1 MKTRRLA
8 IAGLALVTAFGVGV
22 AGCALPGTERRGD
35 GNGAAAAPE
44 TSAADALAASVRKLN
59 EDTFTVSL
67 KMSVMSAQGAMD
79 PKGKKANL
87 AMKLDAPGQS
97 MDFKIILLDADLF
110 VKYAGLPGLPK
121 EWMRV
126 DAAKIKDGSTLDIMP
141 EDDPM
146 GVNNLM
152 KGIVSVD
159 RVGEREFKGTLDLA
173 KSPTA
178 DPESLKV
185 FGDKVH
191 AVPFTATVDA
201 QGRLVEIV
209 ADTMTVS
216 PLIGD
221 MKVSYD
227 NFGKPVEI
235 TPPKSSE
242 VVEMPA
248 EMLGLMDA

>member
-8 IAGLALVTAFGVGV
+8 IAGLALVTVLGVG
-22 AGCALPGTERRGD
+22 ATGCARPGTEPGGN
-35 GNGAAAAPE
+35 GNGAPAAE
-44 TSAADALAASVRKLN
+44 VSAADALAASVKKLN

-87 AMKLDAPGQS
+87 AMKLDVPGQS
-97 MDFKIILLDADLF
+97 MDFKIILAADDLF

-126 DAAKIKDGSTLDIMP
+126 DASKIKAGSTLDIMP
-141 EDDPM
+141 EDDPL

-152 KGIVSVD
+152 KGIVDVERD
-159 RVGEREFKGTLDLA
+159 GERGFKGTLDLT

-178 DPESLKV
+178 DPESLKM
-185 FGDKVH
+185 FGDKVT
-191 AVPFTATVDA
+191 AVPFTATIDD
-201 QGRLVEIV
+201 QGRLVEIA
-209 ADTMTVS
+209 ADTASVS

-227 NFGKPVEI
+227 NFGKPVEL
-235 TPPKSSE
+235 TAPKPSD

-248 EMLGLMDA
+248 ELLGLLDA

>member
-8 IAGLALVTAFGVGV
+8 VTGLALVTALSVGV
-22 AGCALPGTERRGD
+22 TGCARPGTEPGG
-35 GNGAAAAPE
+35 GNGAAPAAQVSP
-44 TSAADALAASVRKLN
+44 ADALAASVRKLN

-87 AMKLDAPGQS
+87 AMKMDAPGQS
-97 MDFKIILLDADLF
+97 LDFKIILLGDDLF
-110 VKYAGLPGLPK
+110 VKYTGLPGLPE

-126 DAAKIKDGSTLDIMP
+126 DASKIKDGSTLDIMP

-152 KGIVSVD
+152 KGIVNVERD
-159 RVGEREFKGTLDLA
+159 GERGFKGTLDLT

-178 DPESLKV
+178 DPESLKM
-185 FGDKVH
+185 FGDKVN
-191 AVPFTATVDA
+191 AVPFTATVDD
-201 QGRLVEIV
+201 QGRLVEIA
-209 ADTMTVS
+209 ADTKTVS

-235 TPPKSSE
+235 TAPKSSE

-248 EMLGLMDA
+248 ELLGLMDA

>member
-8 IAGLALVTAFGVGV
+8 IAGLALVTVLGVGTT
-22 AGCALPGTERRGD
+22 GCARPGTEPGGNR
-35 GNGAAAAPE
+35 NGAPAAE
-44 TSAADALAASVRKLN
+44 VSAADALAASVKKLN

-87 AMKLDAPGQS
+87 AMKLDVPGQS
-97 MDFKIILLDADLF
+97 TDFKIILLADDLF
-110 VKYAGLPGLPK
+110 VKYTGLPGLPK

-126 DAAKIKDGSTLDIMP
+126 DASKIKAGSTLDIMP
-141 EDDPM
+141 EDDPL

-152 KGIVSVD
+152 KGIVDVERD
-159 RVGEREFKGTLDLA
+159 GERGFKGTLDLT

-178 DPESLKV
+178 DPESLKM
-185 FGDKVH
+185 FGDKVR
-191 AVPFTATVDA
+191 AVPFTATIDG
-201 QGRLVEIV
+201 QGRLVEIA
-209 ADTMTVS
+209 ADTASVS

-221 MKVSYD
+221 MRVSYD

-235 TPPKSSE
+235 TAPKSSD

-248 EMLGLMDA
+248 ELLGLMDA